1 MLVNAYVI
9 FNATTNTYVGDLGV
23 VITINCE
30 RLQAYSPRP
39 CWLVRQM
46 GPGDGTVIL
55 YEPTF
60 KPTSDQILDTN
71 TLAGMMIEQDGQD
84 VLIDV
89 ANQLASNFQQACDS
103 CCGSVPTIIANTYGG
118 NATAFVPLAISQ
130 FCIYRFDD
138 GSAGAH
144 DAFAADYATQY
155 VGAAVMRSNLSGLS
169 HYTLNSY
176 WTLAQWL
183 TKLLGS
189 DTIYVGAC
197 GS

>member
-9 FNATTNTYVGDLGV
+9 FNATTNVYVGDQGI

-46 GPGDGTVIL
+46 APGDGTVIL

-60 KPTSDQILDTN
+60 KPTSDQLLDTN
-71 TLAGMMIEQDGQD
+71 TLSGMMIEQDGQD

-89 ANQLASNFQQACDS
+89 ANQLTSNFQAACDA
-103 CCGSVPTIIANTYGG
+103 CCGSVPTIIANSYGG
-118 NATAFVPLAISQ
+118 LAPAFTPLSITP

-144 DAFAADYATQY
+144 DAFAADYAGQF
-155 VGAAVMRSNLSGLS
+155 VGTAIMRSNVSGLS
-169 HYTLNSY
+169 HYTINSY
-176 WTLAQWL
+176 WTLAQWAN
-183 TKLLGS
+183 KLLGS
-189 DTIYVGAC
+189 DTIYLGVCA
-197 GS
+197 S